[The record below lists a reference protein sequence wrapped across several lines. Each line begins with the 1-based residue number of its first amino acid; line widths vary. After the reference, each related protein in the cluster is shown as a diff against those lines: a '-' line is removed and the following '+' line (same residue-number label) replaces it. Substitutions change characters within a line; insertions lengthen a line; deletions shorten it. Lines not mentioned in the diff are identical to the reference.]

1 MPLVEDQRTLVEAS
15 DEEMEVSGF
24 LQTIYH
30 LVYYLAVRLLS
41 WRQFTICQDSLPPIK
56 KVYHLSRQFTTKQ
69 TPCFHFHFRW

>member
-30 LVYYLAVRLLS
+30 LVRLLS
-41 WRQFTICQDSLPPIK
+41 
-56 KVYHLSRQFTTKQ
+56 
-69 TPCFHFHFRW
+69 

>member
-30 LVYYLAVRLLS
+30 LVRLLS
-41 WRQFTICQDSLPPIK
+41 WRQFTTCQDSLPPIK
-56 KVYHLSRQFTTKQ
+56 TVYHLANTLFSLSLQMVAQ
-69 TPCFHFHFRW
+69 GYN

>member
-41 WRQFTICQDSLPPIK
+41 
-56 KVYHLSRQFTTKQ
+56 
-69 TPCFHFHFRW
+69 

>member
-41 WRQFTICQDSLPPIK
+41 WRQFTTYQDSLPPSK
-56 KVYHLSRQFTTKQ
+56 HLVFTFTSDGSTGVQ
-69 TPCFHFHFRW
+69 LEPWSI